1 MKKRKFRADCAGK
14 WDKFPRNKSR
24 CSNRGSTTFLM
35 IFLYILMIMDTI
47 NGYSQHTTVKI
58 GISKASPNYI
68 NWLKRKDTTV
78 VTINLF
84 EIPIE
89 TAVRTLAT
97 CDGLLLTGGEDVYPG
112 FYGKVA
118 DTVRC
123 KEMDRHRDTLD
134 FALITKALELKM
146 PVMAICR
153 GHQILNVALGGSL
166 IINIPTDVPGDLV
179 HQCDDYLHCTHEVSV
194 IKGSML
200 YNISHAA
207 EGTVTT
213 NHHQAIERLA
223 PGLVV
228 NAVSADKVIEGIE
241 WKQPSGKSWLLGVQW
256 HPERMETANPL
267 SGPVSEKFLEK
278 AAEFRISKAKKSGL

>member
-1 MKKRKFRADCAGK
+1 MKKRKFRADCAEK
-14 WDKFPRNKSR
+14 WFILTQNKIR
-24 CSNRGSTTFLM
+24 RSNRGSE
-35 IFLYILMIMDTI
+35 IFLTIFLNILMIMNAST
-47 NGYSQHTTVKI
+47 GFSQHTTLKI

-84 EIPIE
+84 DMPIE
-89 TAVRTLAT
+89 KAVQTLAA

-112 FYGKVA
+112 FYGKAA
-118 DTVRC
+118 DTIRC
-123 KEMDRHRDTLD
+123 KVMDRHRDTLD
-134 FALITKALELKM
+134 FALITKALEMKM

-166 IINIPTDVPGDLV
+166 IINIPTDVPGHLV
-179 HQCDDYLHCTHEVSV
+179 HQCDDYLHCTHEVIVIQGSV
-194 IKGSML
+194 L
-200 YNISHAA
+200 YNISHVAD
-207 EGTVTT
+207 GTVTT
-213 NHHQAIERLA
+213 NHHQAIDRLA
-223 PGLVV
+223 PGLVI

-241 WKQPSGKSWLLGVQW
+241 WKQPFTKSWLLGVQW

-278 AAEFRISKAKKSGL
+278 AAEFRISKTNNTGL